1 MAGDDGS
8 SGSGGGGGG
17 GIREDEVHVQIAGQS
32 SARSLSL
39 TE

>member
-8 SGSGGGGGG
+8 SGSGGG

-39 TE
+39 FY